1 MAVEQLGSAT
11 TDVQTSSANSHSFSH
26 TVTEGTTLL
35 IAAVGVTANREFGTA
50 PQYNSQTMTAISDTG
65 EAGSKDMRV
74 YVYGLIV
81 PDTGENTFYCEFTT
95 PINPPASWV
104 TLVNYKG
111 TQNSSVA
118 DVTNSVETVS
128 NTSTTST
135 TEFSSGGGAGNALFL
150 AAGGI
155 GENMSPASN
164 GSSFTEIADTVTGGG
179 ANNNNDHAIY
189 VAHLLTGAPSA
200 VTISWS
206 ATDENSGALVELV
219 AKRSGFR
226 GSGRGTARGVGRGI
240 L

>member
-1 MAVEQLGSAT
+1 VAVEQLGGAT

-35 IAAVGVTANREFGTA
+35 IAAVGVTADREFHTA
-50 PQYNSQTMTAISDTG
+50 PQYNSETMTAISDTG
-65 EAGSKDMRV
+65 EGNSTDMRV
-74 YVYGLIV
+74 YVYGLIN
-81 PDTGENTFYCEFTT
+81 PDAGENTFFCQFGT

-135 TEFSSGGGAGNALFL
+135 TEFSSGGSAGNALFL

-155 GENMSPASN
+155 GENMSPAS
-164 GSSFTEIADTVTGGG
+164 SSFTEIADTVTGGG

-200 VTISWS
+200 VTVTWS
-206 ATDENSGALVELV
+206 ATDENAGALVELV
-219 AKRSGFR
+219 ANRSGFR
-226 GSGRGTARGVGRGI
+226 GSGRGIARGVGRGI

>member
-1 MAVEQLGSAT
+1 MAVEKLGSAT
-11 TDVQTSSANSHSFSH
+11 TDVQTTSANSHSFSH

-35 IAAVGVTANREFGTA
+35 IAAIGVAGNREFNTA
-50 PQYNSQTMTAISDTG
+50 PQYNSESMTAISDSG
-65 EAGSKDMRV
+65 EGASKDMRV
-74 YVYGLIV
+74 YVYGLIN
-81 PDTGENTFYCEFTT
+81 PDIDENTFFCEFGT
-95 PINPPASWV
+95 PSNPPASWV
-104 TLVNYKG
+104 TLVNYSG
-111 TQNSSVA
+111 TQNTSVA
-118 DVTNSVETVS
+118 DVTNQVQVVN

-135 TEFSSGGGAGNALFL
+135 TVFNSGGSAGNALFL

-155 GENMSPASN
+155 GQNCSPASN
-164 GSSFTEIADTVTGGG
+164 GSSFAEIADTVTGGG

-206 ATDENSGALVELV
+206 ATDENAGALVELV